1 MEKRVFLNY
10 QELKKRFL
18 NRKGAI
24 LGKYFKAAVLVPLLE
39 LGGKSQVL
47 FEFRASHL
55 PVQPGEISFPGG
67 RVNRGESYR
76 QAAIRETME
85 ELGLEREQIEVF
97 GELDYMI
104 SPFNLIIYPF
114 VGWLK
119 NISTLEDIKFSKDE
133 VAEVF
138 TVPLDFLL
146 HQNPEAHSLEIHPH
160 PAKDFPFYLI
170 QNGENYN
177 WRKGQYPVYFYKYND
192 YIIWGITARILHNFL
207 EIYRK

>member
-1 MEKRVFLNY
+1 
-10 QELKKRFL
+10 
-18 NRKGAI
+18 
-24 LGKYFKAAVLVPLLE
+24 
-39 LGGKSQVL
+39 
-47 FEFRASHL
+47 
-55 PVQPGEISFPGG
+55 
-67 RVNRGESYR
+67 
-76 QAAIRETME
+76 ME

-146 HQNPEAHSLEIHPH
+146 HQNPEAHLLEIHPH